1 MSNNTD
7 AIGTEPSRTLC
18 GCWNAVSTHPG
29 LDLRED
35 PTHGWPE
42 HDKHVVAYHAWC
54 YLCSPNNERA
64 RPDRAP
70 GGRA

>member
-7 AIGTEPSRTLC
+7 AFGTEPSRTLC

-42 HDKHVVAYHAWC
+42 HDKHVVAYQAG
-54 YLCSPNNERA
+54 YPVLAEQRA
-64 RPDRAP
+64 GAAGQSA